1 MKPFIHSSSIVD
13 KNVTIGSGSKVWHF
27 CHISENA
34 KIGKN
39 VVIGQNVYIG
49 KGVKIGNGCKIQNN
63 VSVYEGVELEEDVF
77 IGPSVVFTNV
87 KRPRSFINQK
97 NNFLKTVID
106 KGASIGANATI
117 VCGINIGKYSMVAA
131 SSLVTKSIK
140 SFALVAGAPA
150 KKIQWIDYNANKL
163 EIPLDQ
169 DGIFKCKKNI

>member
-13 KNVTIGSGSKVWHF
+13 ENVTIGSGSKVWHF

-117 VCGINIGKYSMVAA
+117 VCGINIKVCP
-131 SSLVTKSIK
+131 I
-140 SFALVAGAPA
+140 
-150 KKIQWIDYNANKL
+150 
-163 EIPLDQ
+163 
-169 DGIFKCKKNI
+169 